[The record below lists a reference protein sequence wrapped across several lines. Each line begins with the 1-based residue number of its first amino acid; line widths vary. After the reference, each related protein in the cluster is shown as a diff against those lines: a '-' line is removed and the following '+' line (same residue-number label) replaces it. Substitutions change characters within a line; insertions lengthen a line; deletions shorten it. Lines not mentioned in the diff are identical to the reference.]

1 MGMFFKSECETCG
14 EYECICTQ
22 NIDNKDQNLSSNDF
36 KNYILYGKKP
46 ITKKVKIENGR
57 NKRVKG

>member
-1 MGMFFKSECETCG
+1 MKKK
-14 EYECICTQ
+14 I
-22 NIDNKDQNLSSNDF
+22 IQNLSSNDF

-46 ITKKVKIENGR
+46 INKKVKIENGR